1 MNISYCT
8 FFILPLYK
16 SRAVGLISKLRNF
29 VPRQALL
36 NIYHSL
42 IAPYLIDSL
51 IAWDQACQLYLDKFL
66 VKGPFPTLMQCAPRP
81 NFL

>member
-16 SRAVGLISKLRNF
+16 TRTVGLISNLRNF
-29 VPRQALL
+29 VPRQAFL

-42 IAPYLIDSL
+42 TAPYLIDGL
-51 IAWDQACQLYLDKFL
+51 IAWGQACQSYLDKFL
-66 VKGPFPTLMQCAPRP
+66 VKGPSPTLVQRVPRS

>member
-16 SRAVGLISKLRNF
+16 SRTVGLISKLRNF
-29 VPRQALL
+29 VPSQALL

-42 IAPYLIDSL
+42 IAPYLTDGL
-51 IAWDQACQLYLDKFL
+51 IAWGQACQPYLDKFL
-66 VKGPFPTLMQCAPRP
+66 VKGPFPTLMQRAPQP